1 MRNIGEAGHSGGREV
16 ELVETSAVAA
26 SVMQFVWEERLQKI
40 TRVIARLAL
49 AFLFFSQ
56 LFWKLPPRFGCG
68 PGPGFEFTHYGPDG
82 TLVRTS
88 GICDWVGIQAT
99 FADHD
104 RKFFAAWTEDG
115 DSLFSISL
123 KPLTRLNG
131 LFAEKVVQPNM
142 GVFGW
147 GIFFAEA
154 FIAVSLFLGLFS
166 RAGALVSLLVS
177 FQLMLGLAGVWD
189 PAAHLNEWEW
199 SYHLMVFLSF
209 AVLGAAPGRVFGL
222 DMLLRPRLAAAAS
235 SGNRVAK
242 LLLAAT

>member
-1 MRNIGEAGHSGGREV
+1 METRAVARPVKQSGGDEH
-16 ELVETSAVAA
+16 
-26 SVMQFVWEERLQKI
+26 LQKI
-40 TRVIARLAL
+40 SKVIARLAL
-49 AFLFFSQ
+49 AYLFFSQ

-68 PGPGFEFTHYGPDG
+68 PGPDFEFTHYGPDG
-82 TLVRTS
+82 VLVRSS
-88 GICDWVGIQAT
+88 GICDWVGIQTT

-104 RKFFAAWTEDG
+104 RKFFTAWTSDG
-115 DSLFSISL
+115 GSLVSVSL

-131 LFAEKVVQPNM
+131 LFAERIVQPYM
-142 GVFGW
+142 GIFGW

-177 FQLMLGLAGVWD
+177 VQLMLGLAGVWD

-199 SYHLMVFLSF
+199 SYHLMVFLSV
-209 AVLGAAPGRVFGL
+209 AVLGAASGRVFGL
-222 DMLLRPRLAAAAS
+222 DVLLRPRLAAAAD
-235 SGNRVAK
+235 SGSRIAK